1 MNLEDKTVTA
11 KVTVKN
17 TGDVAGK
24 DVVQLY
30 TSLPYTEYD
39 KEHAVEK
46 AARYSFWIMKKTG
59 VLQPGES
66 VTVEITADA
75 QDMASWDSTCDN
87 AAGTKETGS
96 WMQETII
103 LQSGNG
109 SHEAVN
115 NVLAAQGMTKANGM
129 TDTGNAANVKKWI
142 LDTLDSETFAY
153 SNNGTAVENQLQD
166 MDLNYYMPDTVTY
179 LSRSDWKATW
189 PKTYKKI

>member
-17 TGDVAGK
+17 IGDVAGK

-46 AARYSFWIMKKTG
+46 AAVQLLDYEKTG

-66 VTVEITADA
+66 VTVEIYSRCAGYGK
-75 QDMASWDSTCDN
+75 
-87 AAGTKETGS
+87 AGTAHVT
-96 WMQETII
+96 MRQETKGNWI
-103 LQSGNG
+103 LDAGDYYFTVGNG

-142 LDTLDSETFAY
+142 LDTLDSETLHIQ
-153 SNNGTAVENQLQD
+153 SNGTAVENQLQD

-189 PKTYKKI
+189 PKT